1 MKKSVYWTCN
11 KSPSYLLSIIA
22 GIICLIGMYVLI
34 EDGAYR
40 ILFSDQ
46 VGYIIVSVG
55 AVLFLGVILKS
66 MRRKIIRIEDIKV

>member
-1 MKKSVYWTCN
+1 
-11 KSPSYLLSIIA
+11 
-22 GIICLIGMYVLI
+22 MYILV

-55 AVLFLGVILKS
+55 TVLFIGAILKS